1 MIDSN
6 SSLRWSHRADQ
17 LLVEHRD
24 AVYRRTDRLFARLM
38 VFQWVAGFLA
48 ALWISPRTWT
58 GTHSGVH
65 LHVYLALVLGGPLAA
80 WPVILVWKRPG
91 AALTRHSVAV
101 CQALTS
107 ALLIHLTGGRIETH
121 FHVFGSLA
129 FLSFYRDW
137 RVLITASTVVAG
149 DHLLRGIWLPESVYG
164 VLAAS
169 PWRWLEHAGWVL
181 FEDTF
186 LILSCRRSV
195 SEMREIAERRA
206 DLEAGNADRERQIVA
221 RTAELAHARDK
232 ALEAAK
238 AKSEFLANMSHEIRT
253 PMNGI
258 IGMTGL
264 LLDTGLDDTQRDYAH
279 TVRTCSES
287 LLSLINDILD
297 FSKFEAGKV
306 ELEIIDFDLQAVVD
320 ETVEILASRAQE
332 KGLELIAFVLP
343 DVPRQLRGDPGRLR
357 QLLLNLGSNAIKF
370 TECGEVVFR
379 VQLES
384 QEGSGV
390 TLRFEVIDTGIGI
403 PKDREDR
410 LFQLFSQVDAS
421 TTRKHG
427 GTGLGLVISKRLAE
441 AMGGSIG
448 MKSEP
453 GLGSTFWF
461 TTKAELQPR
470 GSAEERE
477 LLETKLRG
485 QRILVVDDNATNR
498 QVASAYLRAWGFRCD
513 LARLPSQGLTMMHD
527 ARVRGDP
534 YQLAVLDYQMPEMD
548 GLELGRLIRTDPRFA
563 DVQLVLLTSVGT
575 RGDSVEARQAGFAAR
590 LMKPVR
596 PAHLRSCV
604 VGALLK
610 RAQPVESPVQPPS
623 ALPKARADGGRPA
636 GAVRVLIAEDNAVNQ
651 RVILLTLVGMGIR
664 ADAVSSGREA
674 LRALAN
680 TTYDLIL
687 MDCQMP
693 EMDGF
698 ETTREIRR
706 RENGGEHTPIVAVTA
721 RAMHGDRER
730 CMEAGMNDYVAK
742 PVRQEEL
749 VRAVERWL
757 PSYRAGLDPSARAAD
772 A

>member
-1 MIDSN
+1 MIDSD

-17 LLVEHRD
+17 LLAEHRD

-38 VFQWVAGFLA
+38 LFQWIAGLLA
-48 ALWISPRTWT
+48 ALWISPRTWS

-65 LHVYLALVLGGPLAA
+65 LHVYLALFLGAPLAA
-80 WPVILVWKRPG
+80 WPVFLVWKRPG
-91 AALTRHSVAV
+91 APITRHSVGV

-181 FEDTF
+181 FEDAF

-221 RTAELAHARDK
+221 RTSELAQARDK
-232 ALEAAK
+232 ALAAAK

-264 LLDTGLDDTQRDYAH
+264 LLDTRLDDVQRDYAH
-279 TVRTCSES
+279 TVQTCSES

-297 FSKFEAGKV
+297 FSKFEAGKL
-306 ELEIIDFDLQAVVD
+306 ELEVIDFDLQAVVD

-343 DVPRQLRGDPGRLR
+343 EVPRLLRGDPGRLR

-441 AMGGSIG
+441 AMGGAIG

-470 GSAEERE
+470 GSTEERE
-477 LLETKLRG
+477 LLETTLRG

-548 GLELGRLIRTDPRFA
+548 GLELGRLVRTDPRFA

-575 RGDSVEARQAGFAAR
+575 RGDSVEARQAGFSAR

-604 VGALLK
+604 VGALTQ
-610 RAQPVESPVQPPS
+610 RTRPVESPVQPPA
-623 ALPKARADGGRPA
+623 ALPKARVEAASASGSA
-636 GAVRVLIAEDNAVNQ
+636 RVLVAEDNAVNQ
-651 RVILLTLVGMGIR
+651 RVMLLTLVGMGIR
-664 ADAVSSGREA
+664 ADAVASGREA
-674 LRALAN
+674 LRAVSS

-706 RENGGEHTPIVAVTA
+706 RENGKEQVPIIAITA

-730 CMEAGMNDYVAK
+730 CIEAGMNDYVAK
-742 PVRQEEL
+742 PVRQEDL

-757 PSYRAGLDPSARAAD
+757 PSYRAGLGTPPRAD